1 MTDAATHI
9 RRLFLEPK
17 DTYDVPEAAEIL
29 AMPLDDVHGWM
40 EVGELEGVDTIDGV
54 KLSWG
59 ELADFGMGFW
69 SQETVEEALGADLA
83 DAIPDLLRLADL
95 EVRIPRL
102 EILALTEPRRP
113 RRQVRRHR
121 PRPRVARRRLRPLRL
136 PRHHD
141 PRLHR
146 GASVA
151 AIGR

>member
-1 MTDAATHI
+1 MTDTATHI

-17 DTYDVPEAAEIL
+17 DTYTVPEAAEIL
-29 AMPLDDVHGWM
+29 AMHLDDVRGWM

-102 EILALTEPRRP
+102 EILALESLAERDGKSVNTLLAHELLDVISSHSDYLATTIPGFT
-113 RRQVRRHR
+113 
-121 PRPRVARRRLRPLRL
+121 AALRWPQ
-136 PRHHD
+136 
-141 PRLHR
+141 
-146 GASVA
+146 
-151 AIGR
+151 